1 MVGNRRGGNLPPA
14 VGGQLQQKRGFFED
28 KIVIR
33 EYDHIIFVCAMVLV
47 AIGLTM
53 VLSASSY
60 VQMQAGATFA
70 LFRQQLIGAIMG
82 IAALAFFAML
92 NYNRLAK
99 LALIGY
105 IFANGALV
113 WVLFFGREVNGAMRW
128 IDVGGSGAGAWFT
141 FQPSELAKIALVL
154 MLAVYI
160 NNDRDRINRWW
171 GIAIYALLTAIP
183 VVLVAL
189 GRNLSTVIILSAM
202 SAIMLFLAS
211 PYFWR
216 WIILA
221 VSMVSAGLFALRT
234 GLLGG
239 MRGSRMAAWED
250 PFSDPQGFGFQT
262 VQSLLAVGS
271 GGLFGRG
278 LGNSIQKRYYLPEA
292 QNDFIFAIIIEELGL
307 FGGAVILLLFAI
319 LVWRGMRVAINA
331 KSPLG
336 MLIATGI
343 TAMFALQV
351 LINVGVVTNT
361 IPNTGIPLPF
371 ISYGG
376 TSIAVMLGAV
386 GILLN
391 ISKYQKI

>member
-1 MVGNRRGGNLPPA
+1 M
-14 VGGQLQQKRGFFED
+14 QQTIQKTSYFD
-28 KIVIR
+28 NKIVIR
-33 EYDHIIFVCAMVLV
+33 EYDHVIFVCAMVLT

-60 VQMQAGATFA
+60 TQMQTGNTFG
-70 LFRQQLIGAIMG
+70 LFTQQAIGAIMG
-82 IAALAFFAML
+82 LGALVFFGAFL
-92 NYNRLAK
+92 NYQRLCQ
-99 LALIGY
+99 LAVIGY
-105 IFANGALV
+105 IVANGLLV
-113 WVLFFGREVNGAMRW
+113 YVLFFGREVNGATRW
-128 IDVGGSGAGAWFT
+128 IDIGSAANPIFS

-154 MLAVYI
+154 MLSVYI
-160 NNDRDRINRWW
+160 NRDKDRINRIW
-171 GIAIYALLTAIP
+171 GLFGYIVLTAVP
-183 VVLVAL
+183 VALVAM

-202 SAIMLFLAS
+202 SAIILFLAS

-216 WIILA
+216 WIIAGVSA
-221 VSMVSAGLFALRT
+221 VSVGFFALT
-234 GLLGG
+234 SGLLGG

-250 PFSDPQGFGFQT
+250 PFAFSQGFGFQT

-278 LGNSIQKRYYLPEA
+278 LGNSMQKRYYLPEA

-307 FGGAVILLLFAI
+307 FGGGVILLLFGI
-319 LVWRGMRVAINA
+319 LIWRGMRVAINA
-331 KSPLG
+331 RTQLG
-336 MLIATGI
+336 MMVATGI

-391 ISKYQKI
+391 ISRYQKVKQM

>member
-1 MVGNRRGGNLPPA
+1 MQVQRGLSRNE
-14 VGGQLQQKRGFFED
+14 QQKRGFFED

-33 EYDHIIFVCAMVLV
+33 EYDHIIFICAMALV

-70 LFRQQLIGAIMG
+70 LFRQQLLGAVMG
-82 IAALAFFAML
+82 LGALAFFAAL
-92 NYNRLAK
+92 NYQKLAK
-99 LALIGY
+99 LAKIGY
-105 IFANGALV
+105 VIANGALV
-113 WVLFFGREVNGAMRW
+113 YVLFFGREVNGAMRW
-128 IDVGGSGAGAWFT
+128 IDVGGSGPSAWFT
-141 FQPSELAKIALVL
+141 FQPSELAKIALIL

-160 NNDRDRINRWW
+160 NADRDRINRWW
-171 GIAIYALLTAIP
+171 GILIYAGITALPVLL
-183 VVLVAL
+183 VGL
-189 GRNLSTVIILSAM
+189 GRNLSTVIILSSI

-216 WIILA
+216 WIFA
-221 VSMVSAGLFALRT
+221 AGAIIGAGYFALT
-234 GLLGG
+234 SGLLAG
-239 MRGSRMAAWED
+239 MRASRMAAWQD
-250 PFSDPQGFGFQT
+250 PFAYSRGFGFQT
-262 VQSLLAVGS
+262 VQSLLAVGG

-278 LGNSIQKRYYLPEA
+278 LGNSLQKRYYLPEA

-307 FGGAVILLLFAI
+307 FGGAIILLLFAV
-319 LVWRGMRVAINA
+319 LVWRGMRVAVNA
-331 KSPLG
+331 RCTLS

-391 ISKYQKI
+391 ISKYQKV